1 VNTDFGRAL
10 ERCLDQIPR
19 GRVATCG
26 AIARALGDVRASRAV
41 AAWLVEHPQTRGA
54 RRVVREDGRLLLQ
67 GPANR
72 LSKEGSPIPRNRVPS
87 TAILGSLRS
96 VGFLDRLREEQNRLV
111 AEVREEDDDRPF
123 TRVVGVDVSYHDDQM
138 YAAAV
143 SMDKS
148 DLEPVSVATVHRRIG
163 FPYIPTY
170 LAYRELPGIEAAV
183 SRLPD
188 RPDLLMIDG
197 HGRLHPALF
206 GIACHVG
213 VRLDIP
219 TIGIAKHLLAGRFER
234 SPAGQGPGRPV
245 SIQGR
250 IQGYAWIPPGR
261 SRAIFVSVGHRVSLE
276 RAARIVRETTR
287 QGYPEPLRVADRIS
301 REFARGEKRK
311 KGVAR

>member
-1 VNTDFGRAL
+1 VNTDFGPAL
-10 ERCLDQIPR
+10 QRCLDQIPR

-41 AAWLVEHPQTRGA
+41 AAWLVEHPETAGA
-54 RRVVREDGRLLLQ
+54 HRVVRADGRPLLR
-67 GPANR
+67 GAANR
-72 LSKEGSPIPRNRVPS
+72 LSREGTPVTRNRVPP
-87 TAILGSLRS
+87 TAILDSLQR
-96 VGFLDRLREEQNRLV
+96 VGFLERLREEQNRLV
-111 AEVREEDDDRPF
+111 AEVREEDDDR
-123 TRVVGVDVSYHDDQM
+123 TIKRIVGVDVSYHGDQM

-143 SMDKS
+143 SMDKA
-148 DLEPVSVATVHRRIG
+148 DLEPVSVATIHRRVG

-170 LAYRELPGIEAAV
+170 LAYRELPAIEAAV
-183 SRLPD
+183 SRLLD

-197 HGRLHPALF
+197 HGQLHPTLF

-219 TIGIAKHLLAGRFER
+219 TIGVAKHLLAGRFVR
-234 SPAGQGPGRPV
+234 SPAGQGPARPV

-261 SRAIFVSVGHRVSLE
+261 SRAIFVSVGHRVSLDS
-276 RAARIVRETTR
+276 AAKIVRETTR
-287 QGYPEPLRVADRIS
+287 QGYPEPLRVADWIS
-301 REFARGEKRK
+301 RELTRREKRK